1 MIASVAN
8 QQKIDVRARMAEL
21 PALPAPSGAAAEQ
34 QSAMIRSM
42 VDGLAK
48 KLQTNPKDV
57 DGWIMLMRSQAALG
71 QSGDAKAARQ
81 SALAANPESAVKI
94 NAAASEFGIK

>member
-1 MIASVAN
+1 
-8 QQKIDVRARMAEL
+8 
-21 PALPAPSGAAAEQ
+21 
-34 QSAMIRSM
+34 MIRSM

-71 QSGDAKAARQ
+71 QSGDAKATRQ